1 MRASAAGA
9 SPAGPAHFHVC
20 HLQARPYS
28 ANPHTH
34 THARMHVSYSAN
46 LAMATKKPWTRPKV
60 IHVNEVRRPVHVP
73 VDVAPTAIS
82 AIFNQPMAPVP
93 PNETLHTRPHG
104 SGGSGLARV
113 TGDMAAMAKQAQA
126 AARRGSS
133 EVCACGGGSRGGCVR
148 VCVVPVAPAPCVS
161 CGSAASRGQR
171 GWLHKRRGSRPD
183 RDRADSPSLRIPR
196 SLSPVQVEELALY
209 VSGGTAVIIAG
220 IVLGRVV
227 YSRLSRKRIGNP

>member
-1 MRASAAGA
+1 
-9 SPAGPAHFHVC
+9 
-20 HLQARPYS
+20 
-28 ANPHTH
+28 
-34 THARMHVSYSAN
+34 MHVSYSAN
-46 LAMATKKPWTRPKV
+46 LAMETKKPWTRPKV

-148 VCVVPVAPAPCVS
+148 VCVVAPAPCVL
-161 CGSAASRGQR
+161 
-171 GWLHKRRGSRPD
+171 W
-183 RDRADSPSLRIPR
+183 
-196 SLSPVQVEELALY
+196 
-209 VSGGTAVIIAG
+209 VSSVARTE
-220 IVLGRVV
+220 RVV
-227 YSRLSRKRIGNP
+227 AQEERQQARQGQGRFAVAPNSTLTFARAGGGARAVRERRHGRHYRGDRPRTPCPFPPLSQAHWEPLATPDT